1 METIEQLET
10 LTECEEHLSFIEK
23 LIERLNIDG
32 FKRVELRQQIKRIRQ
47 RYNDPNLYLA
57 VIGEFSSGKSTFI
70 NALLR
75 DELLKTSIQVTTAA
89 ATRISHGCELEVE
102 VRFKDTQ
109 KQKIKVNSKNKE
121 ITVVW
126 LPGVKGI
133 NIRKFIEL
141 VTSGEEVT
149 KHVQNV
155 AITHPSLADD
165 IVIIDTPG
173 FNPGSN
179 AEHKKI
185 ALQVVENEAD
195 AAVITI
201 SSQKPLTDQLIQLLE
216 STLRPYLHRCVFVVT
231 RMDDD
236 NMEETDQQN
245 VTEYVRE
252 NLKTKLGIEQPAVFS
267 SAAKIII
274 DEIKGKRIYKDL
286 YHWKDEFL
294 ELETA
299 LWKRLQVERSL
310 SIAEKLLRLLTQLLE
325 QLETPLK
332 EKWNRYQTKQAAI
345 EGETIQDLESFTSE
359 QHKICHSKL
368 EEAISKTRNKI
379 DDCIAQHQDKSIS
392 KIRSAISGSDDWG
405 TLNDA
410 VENKAERIL
419 KASQELLQNE
429 IQIEIGKLS
438 QAVVDINRHFDRKFS
453 EVYRRLQS
461 LGGRLEVSSGS
472 AHKSLQTNT
481 SQALDSTRSL
491 HHELNEGDDNLA
503 IGGAGLGAVIG
514 TILLPGIGTVIG
526 GFLGGILT
534 SLFGSLDKRKEQIW
548 DKLRPNLYSYF
559 GLVEKQAEQVLD
571 TYVRDVRSA
580 VDRRIDSYTAQ
591 YKVAVERM
599 QSEQQAELKRLNCL
613 QQEVQGDLSEI
624 KRRRDA
630 LIAQQQRLAKVRV

>member
-10 LTECEEHLSFIEK
+10 LTECEDYLQFVEK
-23 LIERLNIDG
+23 LIEQLNIDG
-32 FKRVELRQQIKRIRQ
+32 FKRVEIWQQIKRIRQ

-57 VIGEFSSGKSTFI
+57 VVGEFSSGKSTFI

-75 DELLKTSIQVTTAA
+75 DELLKTSNLVTTAA
-89 ATRISHGCELEVE
+89 ATRISHGSELEVE
-102 VRFKDTQ
+102 VGFKDTR
-109 KQKIKVNSKNKE
+109 KPKIKIDSKNKN
-121 ITVVW
+121 ISVVW
-126 LPGVKGI
+126 LPGVKEI

-141 VTSGEEVT
+141 VTSSEEVT
-149 KHVQNV
+149 KHIQDV

-185 ALQVVENEAD
+185 TLQVVENEAD

-201 SSQKPLTDQLIQLLE
+201 SSQKPLTDHLIQFLE

-231 RMDDD
+231 RMDDIR
-236 NMEETDQQN
+236 EIDQQSGII
-245 VTEYVRE
+245 EYIRE
-252 NLKTKLGIEQPAVFS
+252 RLKTELGIEQPTIFS
-267 SAAKIII
+267 SAAQIII
-274 DEIKGKRIYKDL
+274 DEINGERIRKNL

-294 ELETA
+294 ELEAA

-325 QLETPLK
+325 QVETPLK
-332 EKWNRYQTKQAAI
+332 EEWNHYQIKQAAI

-359 QHKICHSKL
+359 QHKVCHSRL

-379 DDCIAQHQDKSIS
+379 DDCIAQHRDKTIS

-410 VENKAERIL
+410 IENKAERIL
-419 KASQELLQNE
+419 KASQESLQNE

-453 EVYRRLQS
+453 EAYRRLQS
-461 LGGRLEVSSGS
+461 LGGRLEVSSVS
-472 AHKSLQTNT
+472 THKSFQMNT

-491 HHELNEGDDNLA
+491 HHELNEGDGNLA
-503 IGGAGLGAVIG
+503 LGGAGLGAVIG

-526 GFLGGILT
+526 GFLGGVLT

-559 GLVEKQAEQVLD
+559 GTVEKQAEQVLD
-571 TYVRDVRSA
+571 TYARDVRSA
-580 VDRRIDSYTAQ
+580 VDRRIDSYIAQ
-591 YKVAVERM
+591 YKTIVERM
-599 QSEQQAELKRLNCL
+599 QSEQQAELQRLNRL
-613 QQEVQGDLSEI
+613 QHEVQGDLSEI

-630 LIAQQQRLAKVRV
+630 LIVQQQRLAKIIV